1 VTAEHAAEHAGDH
14 PCDAP
19 ADDREVPLPGG
30 GMGGA
35 VRVGATVRRAA
46 GPWTPA
52 VQRLLG
58 HLRSRG
64 VAVPEPLG
72 VDGRGRDV
80 TGFVPGEVVHY
91 PLPGWFWADEVLD
104 SAARLLRVAH
114 DATTDLVRDPA
125 LTAWTWR
132 LPAHEPVE
140 VVCHNDT
147 SPDNL
152 VVADGRVV
160 AMIDWDTA
168 SPGPRVW
175 DVAYLAYRLVPLGP
189 AGADPDPG
197 GPGTRGPDPDVR
209 DPDVRD
215 PDVRDPGE
223 RARRLR
229 LLCAAYGDL
238 DPAAVLPV
246 VVRRL
251 TELAAFTRD
260 RADGDAELLRHAALY
275 EDDARWVAASTA
287 ALLAP

>member
-1 VTAEHAAEHAGDH
+1 VSTDRTAET
-14 PCDAP
+14 P
-19 ADDREVPLPGG
+19 ADARADDDEVPLPGG
-30 GMGGA
+30 GTGGA
-35 VRVGATVRRAA
+35 VRVGATVRRGA

-52 VQRLLG
+52 VHRLLG
-58 HLRSRG
+58 HLRSQG
-64 VAVPEPLG
+64 VTQVPEPLG
-72 VDGRGRDV
+72 VDERGRDV
-80 TGFVPGEVVHY
+80 TGFVAGVVVHY
-91 PLPGWFWADEVLD
+91 PLPDWFWADEVLH
-104 SAARLLRVAH
+104 SAARLLRRMHAS
-114 DATTDLVRDPA
+114 ADLVRDPA
-125 LTAWTWR
+125 VAGATWR
-132 LPAHEPVE
+132 LPAHEPAE

-152 VVADGRVV
+152 VVGGGRVV

-215 PDVRDPGE
+215 PGE

-251 TELAAFTRD
+251 TELAAFPRD